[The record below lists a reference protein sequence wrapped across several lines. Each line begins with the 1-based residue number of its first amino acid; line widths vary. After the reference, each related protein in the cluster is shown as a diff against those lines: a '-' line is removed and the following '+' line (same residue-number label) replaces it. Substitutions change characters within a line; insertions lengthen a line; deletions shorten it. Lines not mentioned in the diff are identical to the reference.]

1 MRFLGRAAAL
11 LAFVFFLVSAGFAD
25 EKKTDKKS
33 DDTSTTAAS
42 ASAVQPAGTPAAADA
57 PVNTG
62 TPAPVSTAT
71 DAAANAATPAP
82 TPAAPVPTGIAERPR
97 SEEEAPKWTPMPAWN
112 GNEGLFTL
120 ETGETL
126 PRGAFNFTA
135 GANKISRM
143 PGDITVLEVGP
154 AFGFGVNRWLSVY
167 MQIDA
172 NDHIHVDQPTLL
184 SLNFPQ
190 NPQFQNTIYPREL
203 PNNVSNPAYVED
215 FPFASHNGGGVGE
228 VDLGFKIGFMSERR
242 GDPFS
247 ISIRNDFFIPTKT
260 SLSDLL
266 SNEVQYGTFNY
277 GIGVEASKHLLHKSM
292 LATVNL
298 GYRFTRESSYT
309 VTVPVTGG
317 GTTTQSERLRLSDQF
332 SAGLGLLM
340 FPDKRFQIITE
351 YSGIIFVGNGIPN
364 TTFGARDPV
373 DSTEG
378 VRLYLFRRVAL
389 DVGYRY
395 SLTLSQ
401 HADRN
406 GFIAKLG
413 IALRSEK
420 SPRAQRGYGAADSL
434 TSTCSVD
441 APSVGA
447 GTIVQATVT
456 AVDTLG
462 HPLTYSWTAT
472 GGAIDGRGPYARW
485 DSTGIAAGNYTLTV
499 NVSDGAGKT
508 TTCASTVTVR

>member
-11 LAFVFFLVSAGFAD
+11 LALVFFLVSAGFAD

-42 ASAVQPAGTPAAADA
+42 ASAAQPAGTPAAADV

-62 TPAPVSTAT
+62 TPAPISTAT

-82 TPAAPVPTGIAERPR
+82 TPAAPVPTGITERPR

-120 ETGETL
+120 ETGEIL
-126 PRGAFNFTA
+126 PRGAFDFTA

-154 AFGFGVNRWLSVY
+154 AFGFGVSHWLSVF

-172 NDHIHVDQPTLL
+172 NDHIHVDTPGLL

-190 NPQFQNTIYPREL
+190 NPQFQNTIYPRIL
-203 PNNVSNPAYVED
+203 PNFIANPAYVED

-247 ISIRNDFFIPTKT
+247 LSIRNDFFLPTKT
-260 SLSDLL
+260 SFTDLV
-266 SNEVQYGTFNY
+266 SNQVQYGTFNY
-277 GIGVEASKHLLHKSM
+277 GIGVQASKHLLHKSM

-298 GYRFTRESSYT
+298 GYRFSHSSSYQ
-309 VTVPVTGG
+309 VIPTGG
-317 GTTTQSERLRLSDQF
+317 TVAQTEKLRLSDQF

-351 YSGIIFVGNGIPN
+351 YSGIVFVGNGIPN

-378 VRLYLFRRVAL
+378 VRLYLFKRVAL

-413 IALRSEK
+413 IALRNEK
-420 SPRAQRGYGAADSL
+420 SPRAQRGYGAEDSL

-462 HPLTYSWTAT
+462 YPLSFSWTAT
-472 GGAIDGRGPYARW
+472 GGTIDGRGPYARW
-485 DSTGIAAGNYTLTV
+485 DSTGVAPGNYTLTV
-499 NVSDGAGKT
+499 SVGNGAGKT
-508 TTCASTVTVR
+508 TTCTSTVTVR